1 MIATIFAQADSADSA
16 TEVLQ
21 KEAFSISSK
30 FNEYSEQGLD
40 ALVTYTPKIIISL
53 LILWIGWKLSNTIS
67 NLLRKA
73 LEAKKV
79 DASLIPFLTT
89 ILATVLKLS
98 IGIAVI
104 DYLGVKT
111 TSFVAI
117 LGAAGLAVGMALSGT
132 LQNFAGGVMLLIFR
146 PFNVG
151 DRIQAQD
158 HVGAVKEIQIF
169 QTLIQTDDNRSVFI
183 PNGPLSTGNIT
194 NFHKEGNIRVEANIG
209 ISYCTDI
216 DYARQIAL
224 EAIAHDDRLI
234 ENDPIVAV
242 KELAD
247 SSVNLA
253 IYVWTHPDNYW
264 GVLFDTQENLKKA
277 FDQANIK
284 IPFPQREVHMAQ
296 G

>member
-1 MIATIFAQADSADSA
+1 MTATIFAQADSA

-132 LQNFAGGVMLLIFR
+132 LQNFAGGVMLLIF
-146 PFNVG
+146 
-151 DRIQAQD
+151 
-158 HVGAVKEIQIF
+158 H
-169 QTLIQTDDNRSVFI
+169 
-183 PNGPLSTGNIT
+183 
-194 NFHKEGNIRVEANIG
+194 
-209 ISYCTDI
+209 
-216 DYARQIAL
+216 
-224 EAIAHDDRLI
+224 
-234 ENDPIVAV
+234 PIVHEE
-242 KELAD
+242 K
-247 SSVNLA
+247 
-253 IYVWTHPDNYW
+253 
-264 GVLFDTQENLKKA
+264 
-277 FDQANIK
+277 
-284 IPFPQREVHMAQ
+284 
-296 G
+296 